1 MEPELIGGNWIQTN
15 AYLLNDIKLL
25 IEKYSGNTINVNVEP
40 TPVDITV
47 NPTPVSTEVILQQ
60 NIMLP
65 RQTQYVHNP
74 LPIITPTPNTTFRIV
89 TNYHR
94 PAPLIIDVAKRN
106 AYSRVCGGHPSTECK
121 RCVDKWLE
129 DHQDGFEIKDLTS
142 AGTGCKFIKQIH
154 QAVSSKCSPPSSIM
168 DRAAVKRYRECMA
181 RSK

>member
-15 AYLLNDIKLL
+15 AYLLNDIKQL

-65 RQTQYVHNP
+65 RQIQYVHNP
-74 LPIITPTPNTTFRIV
+74 LPIITPTPNTTFKVV

-94 PAPLIIDVAKRN
+94 PAPLIIDVDKMN
-106 AYSRVCGGHPSTECK
+106 AYSRVCGSYNPINDGYHYCMQ
-121 RCVDKWLE
+121 CVDAWLAAR
-129 DHQDGFEIKDLTS
+129 QDGFLLKDLTRT
-142 AGTGCKFIKQIH
+142 GTGCTTKI
-154 QAVSSKCSPPSSIM
+154 P
-168 DRAAVKRYRECMA
+168 KRCCKPNGMPF
-181 RSK
+181 